1 MGEER
6 GGPATAGG
14 WRRWEP
20 LLGTVTW
27 PVSLRMAAVAEIGPG
42 QRVLDVGCGMGDP
55 TLQVAVLVG
64 PHGRVVGLDLSE
76 AMLAAARER
85 AAALGLAHVEFRAG
99 DVRSAPLEPE
109 GFDAVLGRWS
119 LIFLA
124 DVVAVLARL
133 RAALVP
139 GGRIAVAGWA
149 PPDSNPWFTIA
160 MEEAAALRPVAAP
173 DPGAPGPFHLSTDG
187 ALARALLAAGFQA
200 VQQERVLLSLFARDG
215 AECWAM
221 AAELAGPLAP
231 ALADLSPAERARLVE
246 AVGRRVEPFR
256 TGDVLRIPGQ
266 AQVAWGRV

>member
-27 PVSLRMAAVAEIGPG
+27 PVSLRMAAVAEIWPG

-76 AMLAAARER
+76 AMLAAAR
-85 AAALGLAHVEFRAG
+85 GLAHVEFRAG

>member
-160 MEEAAALRPVAAP
+160 LEEAAALRPGAVSPLDRRRARPRAARGWLSG
-173 DPGAPGPFHLSTDG
+173 GAAGARA
-187 ALARALLAAGFQA
+187 ALA
-200 VQQERVLLSLFARDG
+200 V
-215 AECWAM
+215 
-221 AAELAGPLAP
+221 
-231 ALADLSPAERARLVE
+231 RAR
-246 AVGRRVEPFR
+246 RRGVL
-256 TGDVLRIPGQ
+256 GDGGGAR
-266 AQVAWGRV
+266 

>member
-1 MGEER
+1 MDER
-6 GGPATAGG
+6 M
-14 WRRWEP
+14 
-20 LLGTVTW
+20 LGNFTW
-27 PVSLRMAAVAEIGPG
+27 PLSLRMAAVAEIGPG
-42 QRVLDVGCGMGDP
+42 QRVLDVGCGVGDP

-76 AMLAAARER
+76 DMLVTARER

-99 DVRSAPLEPE
+99 DVCTVALERE
-109 GFDAVLGRWS
+109 AFDAVLGRWS
-119 LIFLA
+119 LIFVA
-124 DVVAVLARL
+124 DVVAALTRL

-149 PPDSNPWFTIA
+149 PPDSNPWAAIT
-160 MEEAAALRPVAAP
+160 MEELARVRPARPP
-173 DPGAPGPFHLSTDG
+173 DPNAPGPFHLSTDG

-231 ALADLSPAERARLVE
+231 ALADLSPADRARLIE

-266 AQVAWGRV
+266 AQVAWGRA